1 MDNEYVYT
9 ERFYQ
14 CKITNEDILILNYGE
29 FMNKQVN
36 KLTALKMA
44 KNKIEKYDHNGL
56 INNKRIFM
64 IKILEQY
71 GITGKMSREEQFNRC
86 KFKSFPNGLFVTID
100 GKYIGAFIF
109 NEEVISK
116 LDNEY
121 TEVEYT
127 IKFIE
132 NYKED

>member
-1 MDNEYVYT
+1 MDNEYVYK

-14 CKITNEDILILNYGE
+14 CKLTKEDILNYGE

-36 KLTALKMA
+36 KITASKMA
-44 KNKIEKYDHNGL
+44 KNRIEKYDHSRL
-56 INNKRIFM
+56 IDNKRMFM

-86 KFKSFPNGLFVTID
+86 KFKFFPNGLFVTID
-100 GKYIGAFIF
+100 GEYVGAFIF
-109 NEEVISK
+109 SEEVISK
-116 LDNEY
+116 LDDEY